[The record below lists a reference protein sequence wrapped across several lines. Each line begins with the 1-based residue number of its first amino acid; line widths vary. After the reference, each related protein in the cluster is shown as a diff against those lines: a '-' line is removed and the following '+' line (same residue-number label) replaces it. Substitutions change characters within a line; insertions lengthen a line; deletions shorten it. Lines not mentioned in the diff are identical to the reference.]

1 MPKRWSPPP
10 SRSSD
15 GRLDI
20 LINNAG
26 TPGVREPVEWPR
38 LDLITE
44 ELWQR
49 VISVNLL
56 GLFRC
61 TKAAAEALRASSGA
75 VVNLASIA
83 GLHAKGSS
91 MAYGATKAGVVSLT
105 KNLACALAPEV
116 RVNAVAPGAVDTP
129 WTEAWPEDRKRD
141 LAEAARPETALHPG
155 GHRRSNRVPRLRG
168 RDGDG
173 TNDRRGWR
181 AHAVTRPV
189 IVSCALT
196 GRRRHHRRQPA
207 RPDHAG
213 ADRPRGAG
221 ARTARARR
229 SSIFMCAIRKP
240 ANRAVTSDFIATRS
254 RGCATREPM

>member
-1 MPKRWSPPP
+1 MVAAAIASL
-10 SRSSD
+10 D

-105 KNLACALAPEV
+105 KNL
-116 RVNAVAPGAVDTP
+116 
-129 WTEAWPEDRKRD
+129 
-141 LAEAARPETALHPG
+141 
-155 GHRRSNRVPRLRG
+155 
-168 RDGDG
+168 
-173 TNDRRGWR
+173 R
-181 AHAVTRPV
+181 AH
-189 IVSCALT
+189 S
-196 GRRRHHRRQPA
+196 RRRC
-207 RPDHAG
+207 G
-213 ADRPRGAG
+213 
-221 ARTARARR
+221 
-229 SSIFMCAIRKP
+229 
-240 ANRAVTSDFIATRS
+240 
-254 RGCATREPM
+254 